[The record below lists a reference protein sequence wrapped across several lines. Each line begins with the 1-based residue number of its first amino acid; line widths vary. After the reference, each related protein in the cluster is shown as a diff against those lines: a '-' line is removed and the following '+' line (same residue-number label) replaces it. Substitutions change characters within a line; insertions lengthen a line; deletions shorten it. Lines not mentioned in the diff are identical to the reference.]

1 MNLLSI
7 ILIFLFLQGLAMA
20 QPLRTVFVSVPP
32 QLEAVQKIAGSEV
45 QVEVLVPPGMNP
57 ENYTLRA
64 KTISALSRA
73 DAVFLI
79 GVEFE
84 NVLRTRL
91 EGTLKTGALVETR
104 SGMTLRSMEAHA
116 DSSHAAHQQGN
127 DPHVWLD
134 VDNMIVY
141 ARQVGAT
148 FSRLDPTKQK
158 EYAERTEE
166 YCQELQRLKIQIE
179 ELLSKYKGRRI
190 LVVHPAFG
198 YLLDSFGIGQ
208 LSVEKAGKEP
218 GARQLSQLLRTARD
232 EKLRVIFTQP
242 QFSDKSARILLQQLS
257 CSILTLDPLPEPY
270 CQGMLKLA
278 HVLQRGLN
286 EP

>member
-1 MNLLSI
+1 MSPLNV
-7 ILIFLFLQGLAMA
+7 ILIFLFLQALAMA

-84 NVLRTRL
+84 KVLRARL
-91 EGTLKTGALVETR
+91 EGTLKAGVLVNTR
-104 SGMTLRSMEAHA
+104 SGMSLRSMEDHA
-116 DSSHAAHQQGN
+116 GHFHAGHQHGN
-127 DPHVWLD
+127 DPHVWLN
-134 VDNMIVY
+134 VDNMIVH

-148 FSRLDPTKQK
+148 FSRLDPSKQK

-166 YCQELQRLKIQIE
+166 YCQELQRLKIQLE

-198 YLLDSFGIGQ
+198 YLLDAFAIGQ
-208 LSVEKAGKEP
+208 LSVEKGGKEP
-218 GARQLSQLLRTARD
+218 GARQLSQLLRNARD

-242 QFSDKSARILLQQLS
+242 QFSDKSARILMQQLS
-257 CSILTLDPLPEPY
+257 GSILTLDPLPEPY
-270 CQGMLKLA
+270 YQGMLKLA
-278 HVLQRGLN
+278 HALQQGLN